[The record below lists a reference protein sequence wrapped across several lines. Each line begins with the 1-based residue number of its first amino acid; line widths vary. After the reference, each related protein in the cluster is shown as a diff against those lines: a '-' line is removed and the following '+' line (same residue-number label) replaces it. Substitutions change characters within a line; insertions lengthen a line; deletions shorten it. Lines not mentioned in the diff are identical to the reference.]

1 MARTIVCYNERQ
13 YGKDKNRDQNDQEHG
28 KINPKKRH
36 TSLAR
41 AKKSD
46 YGYQEDETT
55 KSYNWKCK

>member
-46 YGYQEDETT
+46 YGSEKHQIIDI
-55 KSYNWKCK
+55 S